1 MSEPPSTL
9 AHLPGDLSSA
19 APRGLRLNL
28 AALTAEELQRLL
40 GEATA
45 QRRMPEMSQAR
56 LEGRAVLG
64 DLIPREQE
72 YQVQAEK
79 SWGATP
85 ELARQLATLRQELT
99 QAGACDL
106 GVYYQPLLSESRHL
120 RAFVL
125 APDTAL
131 ALRWSETP
139 EGSRAHAPSLL
150 AATLMRDRASG
161 TAAVLS
167 STSALPFVPTQSE
180 EIDARLYQGAATQVL
195 LESHHT
201 QVGRHGRGVRLG
213 QVAGHEQADWLKV
226 FTAVRQLNLTAW
238 TRRGLLVQDTP

>member
-1 MSEPPSTL
+1 MPESSSTL
-9 AHLPGDLSSA
+9 AHAPGDLPAA
-19 APRGLRLNL
+19 APRGQRLNL

-40 GEATA
+40 GESAA

-56 LEGRAVLG
+56 LEGRAVPG
-64 DLIPREQE
+64 DLVPREQE
-72 YQVQAEK
+72 YQLQPEK

-85 ELARQLATLRQELT
+85 ELARQLITLRSELT

-106 GVYYQPLLSESRHL
+106 GVYYQPLLSEGRHL
-120 RAFVL
+120 RAFLL

-139 EGSRAHAPSLL
+139 ESRSSAPSLL

-167 STSALPFVPTQSE
+167 STSVLPFVPTQSE
-180 EIDARLYQGAATQVL
+180 EIDARLYQGASTQALLDAHRTQVL
-195 LESHHT
+195 
-201 QVGRHGRGVRLG
+201 RHGRGVRLG

-226 FTAVRQLNLTAW
+226 FTAVRQLNLAAW
-238 TRRGLLVQDTP
+238 TRRGLLVQDAP